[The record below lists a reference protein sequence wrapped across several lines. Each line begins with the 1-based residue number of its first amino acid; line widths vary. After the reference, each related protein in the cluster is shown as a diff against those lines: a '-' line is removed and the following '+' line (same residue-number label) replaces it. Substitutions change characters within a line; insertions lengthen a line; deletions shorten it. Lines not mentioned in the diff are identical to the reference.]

1 MDSTPLL
8 PPGNDKNASSIRI
21 HTTDNPTRLGSISFQ
36 KKRFIHTNARN
47 RTRLGSISSHTPRC
61 LRLQLLLAVV
71 SQHTLK
77 CHHIATALIQFGVLS
92 IIALCSGQT
101 HAALGLPEEYV
112 ILIVV
117 LEIIQALMTL
127 FVLAGV
133 LVHIRD
139 RQWDTSGLA
148 ALWLITT
155 LVFAALYMT
164 IAISYDSLLCDGTQP
179 CLKTHSNV
187 TGISHSIHVRPVSMP
202 QLSSNISFEYPDVWL
217 KEYSQNVTEP
227 TSMGNGPTTHTQVRR
242 VFTQMRLERK
252 TGVSGAVLIMLQF
265 WYYSVQMQTQVGVGD
280 VVPVCWLARSVAM
293 VQMLVG
299 ILFSATLV
307 SLTLD
312 SFRQKRKVFKQEQRA
327 RLKRLTR
334 LTASAGRSRAAST
347 RRGGLDNAQTSRQNV
362 VNDPA
367 DSMAEATGGGNGE
380 VDLMTAAKI
389 EAELLSRTAFSSP
402 YGSSDED
409 EEGTIEQQQV
419 THELGQLDRL
429 VSERLR
435 VVLVVLVVL
444 VVMVV
449 MLVVLVVLVVLVL
462 LSAAAA
468 C

>member
-8 PPGNDKNASSIRI
+8 PPGIDKNASIRI
-21 HTTDNPTRLGSISFQ
+21 HTTDDPTPPPSRRRTSNT
-36 KKRFIHTNARN
+36 KN
-47 RTRLGSISSHTPRC
+47 RTRLGSISFHTPRC

-71 SQHTLK
+71 SQQTLK
-77 CHHIATALIQFGVLS
+77 CHHIATVLIQFGVLS

-133 LVHIRD
+133 LVHIND

-179 CLKTHSNV
+179 CLKTPATPANV
-187 TGISHSIHVRPVSMP
+187 TGVSRSIHVRPVSMP
-202 QLSSNISFEYPDVWL
+202 QLSSNISFEYPNVWL
-217 KEYSQNVTEP
+217 KEYRQNVTEP
-227 TSMGNGPTTHTQVRR
+227 TSMGNGPTTPTHVRR
-242 VFTQMRLERK
+242 VFKQMRLERK

-327 RLKRLTR
+327 RLKRLTQ
-334 LTASAGRSRAAST
+334 LTASASRAASS
-347 RRGGLDNAQTSRQNV
+347 RRSELNSAQTSSQSV
-362 VNDPA
+362 VNDAA
-367 DSMAEATGGGNGE
+367 DPMAEATGGGNGE
-380 VDLMTAAKI
+380 VADLMTAAKI

-409 EEGTIEQQQV
+409 EEENVEREQV
-419 THELGQLDRL
+419 ARELGQLGRL
-429 VSERLR
+429 VSVGCGWWWCWWWQQILGRFIGTFHGDAFDGFCLTHW
-435 VVLVVLVVL
+435 
-444 VVMVV
+444 
-449 MLVVLVVLVVLVL
+449 
-462 LSAAAA
+462 
-468 C
+468 CFFF